1 MKNFDQN
8 ELIDKAMAGRL
19 NVEEQRL
26 WAALL
31 AERPELEVEV
41 EIGRAM
47 RAMPKP
53 PAISTNFTAL
63 VLQEVNRVEPEHAT
77 TTSWVEWLRRPR
89 LFRLPYWIGAA
100 VVVIGLSVT
109 INHQRKQELVAKS
122 VESLA
127 GGLSV
132 VSVVEPDMRPQTAVI
147 LAQDFETIR
156 KLPTSATVDYEL
168 LAAFNE

>member
-1 MKNFDQN
+1 MKDFDEN

-19 NVEEQRL
+19 SVEEQRL

-31 AERPELEVEV
+31 AERPELEAEV

-53 PAISTNFTAL
+53 PAISSNFTSL
-63 VLQEVNRVEPEHAT
+63 VLQEVNRVEPERTA
-77 TTSWVEWLRRPR
+77 TSWVEWLRWPR
-89 LFRLPYWIGAA
+89 LFRLPYWVGAA
-100 VVVIGLSVT
+100 VVVIGISVT

-132 VSVVEPDMRPQTAVI
+132 VSVVEPDVRPQTAVI
-147 LAQDFETIR
+147 LAEDFETIR
-156 KLPTSATVDYEL
+156 KLPTSENVDYDL

>member
-1 MKNFDQN
+1 
-8 ELIDKAMAGRL
+8 MA
-19 NVEEQRL
+19 
-26 WAALL
+26 
-31 AERPELEVEV
+31 
-41 EIGRAM
+41 
-47 RAMPKP
+47 KP
-53 PAISTNFTAL
+53 LVSSNFTAC
-63 VLQEVNRVEPEHAT
+63 VLHEVNRVQPERT
-77 TTSWVEWLRRPR
+77 SVSWVEWLRWPR

-132 VSVVEPDMRPQTAVI
+132 VSVVQPNVQPQTAVA
-147 LAQDFETIR
+147 LAQDFEAIR
-156 KLPTSATVDYEL
+156 NLPPSVNNVDYEL